1 MNSRQLARSWP
12 YPRYNDFRKKV
23 ENAATAWFDEKEF
36 ARSSNYSYLL
46 DKWENW
52 RNNIILPE
60 VVDYILKIKS
70 ECEKLD
76 LPFPLHNNIHHG
88 LSSQAMLFN
97 LVGPLIISND
107 LEPLR
112 MVVSQK
118 GIDWPVDKAS
128 AQLEYE
134 DRSVFNEDS
143 GQPTSIDL
151 VISDSSGFPKLF
163 IESKF
168 VERDFGGCSLYSGGD
183 CNGKNPL
190 SNLSQCYLHFIGRMY
205 WQKLEKHH
213 FTDIFSK
220 ESLCILA
227 FYYQFFRELVFAL
240 EKGGTFILLLD
251 ERSPVFYCK
260 VGNIER
266 GLLPMLQQYV
276 PEAYYHRYAFISV
289 QQLVNAIK
297 QTGRH
302 SWITEFEKKYGLI

>member
-1 MNSRQLARSWP
+1 MNSRQLARNWP
-12 YPRYNDFRKKV
+12 YPRYDTFRKQV
-23 ENAATAWFDEKEF
+23 ENAATAWFDEKGF
-36 ARSSNYSYLL
+36 SRSNYPYRL

-70 ECEKLD
+70 KCEQLD
-76 LPFPLHNNIHHG
+76 LPFPLHNNVHHG

-97 LVGPLIISND
+97 LFTQLIIYDD

-112 MVVSQK
+112 QVISQK
-118 GIDWPVDKAS
+118 GIDWPVDKVS
-128 AQLEYE
+128 AQLEHE
-134 DRSVFNEDS
+134 DRNVFNEDS

-151 VISDSSGFPKLF
+151 VINDSSGAPKLF
-163 IESKF
+163 IECKF
-168 VERDFGGCSLYSGGD
+168 VERDFGGCSVYSRGD

-190 SNLSQCYLHFIGRMY
+190 SDLSQCYLHFIGRTY
-205 WQKLEKHH
+205 WQKLEKHR
-213 FTDIFSK
+213 FTNIFSK
-220 ESLCILA
+220 ENLCILL

-266 GLLPMLQQYV
+266 GLLLMLQQYV
-276 PEAYYHRYAFISV
+276 PEIYAHRYTFISV

-302 SWITEFEKKYGLI
+302 SWISEFEKKYGLI